1 MTRRMSRNGGKRE
14 MGTRTVDKGWD
25 ANVKKYNLV
34 AMSNGVLSTPILPAS
49 SSIHIKRSFF
59 QESIID
65 IIILY
70 HLGRRNKTYRFS
82 FPIWSVNLLL
92 VESVLYQG
100 AEMLR

>member
-1 MTRRMSRNGGKRE
+1 MSDNGGERE

-25 ANVKKYNLV
+25 ANVKKYSLV
-34 AMSNGVLSTPILPAS
+34 AMSNGVLSSPILPAS

-59 QESIID
+59 QESIAAVIK
-65 IIILY
+65 LY
-70 HLGRRNKTYRFS
+70 RRNKTYRFS
-82 FPIWSVNLLL
+82 LPIRPVNLLL